1 MDFLYSKRSKKFLK
15 TYEIINTNHDNA
27 DKELKSVLKIK
38 FLGQAGLLFDNDG
51 FKIMID
57 PYLSDS
63 VEKIAPKNY
72 RRVAVDESIFEIKP
86 DVMIFTHNHL
96 DHYDPETVKRFI
108 GEDTNMLVL
117 SPKTV
122 WDEVRKIGG
131 NNNYVLFNRHTSWTE
146 KGVKFTAVKAE
157 HSDIAAIGVI
167 IDDGEKKY
175 YIAGDTLY
183 NEEIFEDIPKDIY
196 ALFLPV
202 NGVGNNMN
210 MTDAARF
217 AERVKAKKTVPI
229 HIGMFDELTAD
240 EFRCKNKVIA
250 EIYKEIKL

>member
-1 MDFLYSKRSKKFLK
+1 M
-15 TYEIINTNHDNA
+15 
-27 DKELKSVLKIK
+27 KITW
-38 FLGQAGLLFDNDG
+38 LGQAGLLFEKDG

-63 VEKIAPKNY
+63 VKKINPKNY
-72 RRVAVDESIFEIKP
+72 RRIPVDESFFDMRP

-96 DHYDPETVKRFI
+96 DHYDPETAERYI
-108 GEDTNMLVL
+108 TADSNMLVL
-117 SPKTV
+117 APKSV

-131 NNNYVLFNRHTSWTE
+131 NNNYVLFNRHTSWNE
-146 KGVKFTAVKAE
+146 NGIKFTAVKAE
-157 HSDIAAIGVI
+157 HSDITPIGVI

-175 YIAGDTLY
+175 YVTGDTLY
-183 NEEIFEDIPKDIY
+183 NKEIFENIPEDIY

-210 MTDAARF
+210 MTDASLF
-217 AERVKAKKTVPI
+217 AKRVKAEKVVPI
-229 HIGMFDELTAD
+229 HIGMFDQLSAD
-240 EFRCKNKVIA
+240 DFKCENKIIP